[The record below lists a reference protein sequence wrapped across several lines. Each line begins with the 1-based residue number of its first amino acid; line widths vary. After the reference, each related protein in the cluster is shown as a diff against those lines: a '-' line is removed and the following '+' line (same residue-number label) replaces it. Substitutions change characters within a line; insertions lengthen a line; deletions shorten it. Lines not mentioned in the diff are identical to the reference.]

1 MAATRSLA
9 AARRTGNR
17 RTIFAVA
24 LVGCGMLG
32 LSFAAVPLY
41 DLFCRVTGYGGT
53 TQVAASDA

>member
-41 DLFCRVTGYGGT
+41 DLFLSLIHISEPTRPY
-53 TQVAASDA
+53 

>member
-9 AARRTGNR
+9 AVRRTGNR

-32 LSFAAVPLY
+32 LSFAAV
-41 DLFCRVTGYGGT
+41 RST
-53 TQVAASDA
+53 THSAG